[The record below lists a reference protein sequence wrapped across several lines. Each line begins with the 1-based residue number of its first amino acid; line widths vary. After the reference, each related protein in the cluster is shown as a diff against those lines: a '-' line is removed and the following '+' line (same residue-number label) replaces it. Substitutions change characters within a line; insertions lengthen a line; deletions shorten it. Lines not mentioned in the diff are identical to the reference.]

1 LFPFVPPSVLF
12 CGLSLSTPYL
22 FPCLFSFVPI
32 LREETRKTV
41 CYSGS
46 SSVFVFCHSSL
57 SPGFFFS
64 SPSVFFFLSTVF
76 SSLCFLFPAVR
87 DLFFFSPSRSSFS
100 LASSVSLR
108 RNRGTKVCSWL
119 SSRLCIMSVR
129 RGKGVAQPETR
140 LALLCQRNRGT
151 KVCSWLSSRLCIMSV
166 RRGKGVAQPETRL
179 ALLCWLAN
187 APHCFCLSSLLSL
200 GSPGFVFVFP
210 LLFCSSAVLNIY
222 RQENALATPKVIV
235 QPLG

>member
-1 LFPFVPPSVLF
+1 VFLVPCRSWP
-12 CGLSLSTPYL
+12 
-22 FPCLFSFVPI
+22 
-32 LREETRKTV
+32 
-41 CYSGS
+41 
-46 SSVFVFCHSSL
+46 
-57 SPGFFFS
+57 
-64 SPSVFFFLSTVF
+64 
-76 SSLCFLFPAVR
+76 
-87 DLFFFSPSRSSFS
+87 FFFSPSRSSFS